1 MQIIELAESDE
12 QIQSAFPVMRQL
24 RPHLDASMFVALIRR
39 LQRTQNF
46 YLVNLQDSGKVVC
59 AAGFRLG
66 ESLAWGKYLYVDD
79 LVSDEG
85 TRSRGYGEKLL
96 SWMKDYGARQGCV
109 ALHLDSGVQRHAAH
123 RFYLRERMDIV
134 FFHFRCEL
142 ESAADRLR
150 GGEAK

>member
-12 QIQSAFPVMRQL
+12 QIRSAFPIMRQL
-24 RPHLDASMFVALIRR
+24 RPHLDADAFVECIRR
-39 LQRTQNF
+39 LRRTQCF
-46 YLVNLQDSGKVVC
+46 HLLNLLDSGTVVC
-59 AAGFRLG
+59 VAGFRLG

-79 LVSDEG
+79 LVSDESA
-85 TRSRGYGEKLL
+85 RSRGYGEKLL
-96 SWMKDYGARQGCV
+96 SWMKDHGARQGCV

-142 ESAADRLR
+142 GSAADRPK
-150 GGEAK
+150 GGSTT